1 MTISLGDYIIQF
13 DIFQLI
19 WLIAGALFVVVIFQI
34 LYLVFLSWLPAQRE
48 RTQHTE
54 LAPRGGASHQPFE
67 NPPSNNL
74 FPHATPYNNM
84 IPPTNQ
90 QLGTAPKP
98 MSYQTPM
105 QSAPSHATPVLQ
117 TPVLQPHTGVNI
129 PHSNPGGS
137 IDVRKLIV
145 MAGLPEQL
153 EINLPGNEFGIGRF
167 YNQERRVLVMFDEKS
182 ISREHAFFNIN
193 TSLNQF
199 FLTDKS
205 SSYGTYVLIGEQ
217 FEPLTPEKPE
227 RIFNGDVVQFGN
239 VVRVQFILPGETRAS
254 TTQL

>member
-1 MTISLGDYIIQF
+1 MTLSLGDYLIYL
-13 DIFQLI
+13 DLFQII
-19 WLIAGALFVVVIFQI
+19 WLIAGLLFVIVIFQI

-48 RTQHTE
+48 RTQHAE
-54 LAPRGGASHQPFE
+54 VSPRAAASQQAFE
-67 NPPSNNL
+67 NPTVNNL

-84 IPPTNQ
+84 VPATNQ
-90 QLGTAPKP
+90 QVGTKPKP
-98 MSYQTPM
+98 MSFQTPM
-105 QSAPSHATPVLQ
+105 QSAPSHATPIL
-117 TPVLQPHTGVNI
+117 TPVPQPRGVNV

-137 IDVRKLIV
+137 LDVRKLIV

-182 ISREHAFFNIN
+182 ISREHTFFNFN
-193 TSLNQF
+193 GSLNQF